1 MKQVHNL
8 KIDNVYLKAKIAG
21 DKLFEIRLNDR
32 GYQKGD
38 NVVYC
43 EYKPGN
49 KIIKHE
55 YEITYVCSYCQQG
68 NNVVFGERHISSQ

>member
-43 EYKPGN
+43 EY
-49 KIIKHE
+49 
-55 YEITYVCSYCQQG
+55 
-68 NNVVFGERHISSQ
+68 